1 VSKNPGS
8 TESQEAELT
17 LLTSGIRPLGRAA
30 RLPCEHANANQSR
43 ASGVASLTPQIV
55 LVLVVM
61 LVLVFRV
68 SMQNAIQSQ
77 ASGVASLTPT
87 RLSAPTPKTEHEH
100 EHD

>member
-55 LVLVVM
+55 LV
-61 LVLVFRV
+61 FRV